1 MAGSLLDTQGR
12 GKLSIGSAALH
23 REKVKKIKQEYMQKK
38 REKKEAE
45 KIARDQ
51 RKQLIMD
58 TKAKLREER
67 ADRVERNRLL
77 KKASKTVGVIR
88 KRLFKER
95 DGPASKANDAEA
107 QR

>member
-1 MAGSLLDTQGR
+1 
-12 GKLSIGSAALH
+12 
-23 REKVKKIKQEYMQKK
+23 MQKK

-58 TKAKLREER
+58 TKAKLRAER

-77 KKASKTVGVIR
+77 KKASKSVGSGGGVIR
-88 KRLFKER
+88 KRRFKER

-107 QR
+107 QRQILLQ